1 APFPIPYT
9 EYGSNGMN
17 GTLTNPTSSCATR
30 DKSNCRTDN
39 LTSADMRLRLEPT
52 VNVTEQVRVKAQLDV
67 FDNLVMGSTPES
79 YYINGT
85 AGTAAGATQ
94 GMPLAAF
101 SRSQQAPEAGVNSV
115 FSSIRAKRAWAEVRT
130 PFGELR

>member
-1 APFPIPYT
+1 MT
-9 EYGSNGMN
+9 GVMS
-17 GTLTNPTSSCATR
+17 NPTSSCATR

-79 YYINGT
+79 YYINRG
-85 AGTAAGATQ
+85 GAAGGSGGTQ
-94 GMPLAAF
+94 DVPYSAA
-101 SRSQQAPEAGVNSV
+101 SRSQVAPEAGVNSV
-115 FSSIRAKRAWAEVRT
+115 YSSIRAKRAWA
-130 PFGELR
+130 